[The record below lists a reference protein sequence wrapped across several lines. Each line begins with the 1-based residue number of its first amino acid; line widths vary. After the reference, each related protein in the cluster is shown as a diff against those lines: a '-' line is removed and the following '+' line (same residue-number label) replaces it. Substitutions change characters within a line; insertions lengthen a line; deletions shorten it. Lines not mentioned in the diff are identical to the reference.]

1 MVKHYRPPGK
11 KKEGNAARYIT
22 RSQAVKQL
30 QVSLPLFRKLCI
42 LKGIF
47 PREPKKKTKGNHH
60 TYYHLKDVSFIQHE
74 PLLERL
80 REIRAYQHKIKKAE
94 AKKNRDRATLLTQR
108 RPSYKL
114 DKIVLQRYPK
124 FLDALRDLD
133 DCLTMVHL
141 FAALPAIEGRIEVK
155 RIHNCRRLAH
165 EWQAYISRTHRL
177 RKVFVS
183 VKGIYYQAEVKG
195 QEVTWL
201 APHPLQQVL
210 TDDIDFNI
218 MLNFLEFYEAL
229 LAFANCHLYHSINV
243 RYPPILDPRLEAVA
257 ADLYALSRYFD
268 ANSQS
273 SAWDSQTPSLSGSG
287 KVESQQIGP
296 SIDESELRLAQLQH
310 QLPSN
315 EPGVLMHL
323 VGDVLGE
330 DKEDNDARECTKLFK
345 DMKFFL
351 NREVYRESLLF
362 IIPAFGGIVS
372 WQGDGA
378 PFEEDD
384 ASITHQIID
393 RPRHDGKICG
403 RQYVQPQWVYDC
415 VNARIILPTGDYLVG
430 RDLPPHLSPFD
441 DNDYFEITE
450 RGKAAGIN
458 EVLPLPGMEREDLE
472 DPLKLL
478 AEGVINRAEAEA
490 AKEKRKKMK
499 AHEKQYHHELIME
512 IQGVTHSSSISNIDN
527 LSADREEPHHD
538 YEQVDEDNR
547 IMSELEWSRSFKGRI
562 KAMRISRQRKKQC
575 ADVIRQR
582 RKILEE
588 HEV

>member
-1 MVKHYRPPGK
+1 MEFTGTSNNVLSRFLNGTDNHRTRLGQTFETFNEFGSQKQPCIEQQHAQQGK

-30 QVSLPLFRKLCI
+30 QVSLSLFRKLCI

-94 AKKNRDRATLLTQR
+94 AKKNRDLATLLTQR

-141 FAALPAIEGRIEVK
+141 FAALPAIEGRIE
-155 RIHNCRRLAH
+155 
-165 EWQAYISRTHRL
+165 
-177 RKVFVS
+177 
-183 VKGIYYQAEVKG
+183 AEVKG

-229 LAFANCHLYHSINV
+229 LAFVNCHLYHSINV

-273 SAWDSQTPSLSGSG
+273 SAWDRQTPSLSGSG

-296 SIDESELRLAQLQH
+296 SIDESELRLARLQH

-323 VGDVLGE
+323 VGDVPGE
-330 DKEDNDARECTKLFK
+330 DKEDNDTRECKKLFK

-351 NREVYRESLLF
+351 NRE
-362 IIPAFGGIVS
+362 
-372 WQGDGA
+372 
-378 PFEEDD
+378 
-384 ASITHQIID
+384 IID

-403 RQYVQPQWVYDC
+403 RQCVQPQWVYDC
-415 VNARIILPTGDYLVG
+415 VNARIILQTGDYLVG

-450 RGKAAGIN
+450 RGRAAGIN
-458 EVLPLPGMEREDLE
+458 EVLPMPGMENEDLE

-478 AEGVINRAEAEA
+478 AEGVINRAE
-490 AKEKRKKMK
+490 
-499 AHEKQYHHELIME
+499 
-512 IQGVTHSSSISNIDN
+512 
-527 LSADREEPHHD
+527 
-538 YEQVDEDNR
+538 
-547 IMSELEWSRSFKGRI
+547 SRSCKG
-562 KAMRISRQRKKQC
+562 KA
-575 ADVIRQR
+575 
-582 RKILEE
+582 EE
-588 HEV
+588 GT